1 MGASMND
8 RAIELINAE
17 IDGALVGP
25 ARAELNRLLLADPAV
40 RSLRAELLETC
51 QALDAVQPE
60 ELPAGLHESIMS
72 ALPAGSSRHAGSLPP
87 GRPGRPVL
95 RYAAALAGGLLV
107 SALAFQYV
115 GGGAS
120 GVGPHDLV
128 GTLAPARDSAVQI
141 DLPTVK
147 GQVVVA
153 GTAAGPVVTSR
164 LAATSP
170 VTVIARADGREVR
183 LHGFVAPQQ
192 APIEL
197 SADLGKPGSMPRI
210 VIISVIDAT
219 SGAVLQT
226 APLSTSTPE
235 GR

>member
-17 IDGALVGP
+17 IDGVLSGSE
-25 ARAELNRLLLADPAV
+25 RAELNRMLLADPSI
-40 RSLRAELLETC
+40 RSLRDELRETC
-51 QALDAVQPE
+51 QALDAVPPE

-72 ALPAGSSRHAGSLPP
+72 ALPASSVRRAGSVPA
-87 GRPGRPVL
+87 GHPGRPVL

-107 SALAFQYV
+107 IALAFQHF
-115 GGGAS
+115 GGGTS
-120 GVGPHDLV
+120 GLRPHDLV
-128 GTLAPARDSAVQI
+128 GTLAPARDAMLQI

-170 VTVIARADGREVR
+170 VTVIASADGHEVR

-192 APIEL
+192 RPIEL
-197 SADLGKPGSMPRI
+197 SAVLEKSGSMPPI
-210 VIISVIDAT
+210 VIISVIDEA

-226 APLSTSTPE
+226 EPLSTGRPE